1 MESRVATLA
10 RSRCT
15 GIGEADFKGAEG
27 RIENRGPDAVG
38 RKDSDSVKV
47 KHDRCDGGERERRLE
62 ERKRGMGWEARFFK
76 QSKAGDHAQGS
87 RPPKPEADFLA
98 TTLDENRHIHRCH
111 LEPRL
116 A

>member
-1 MESRVATLA
+1 M
-10 RSRCT
+10 
-15 GIGEADFKGAEG
+15 
-27 RIENRGPDAVG
+27 
-38 RKDSDSVKV
+38 

-76 QSKAGDHAQGS
+76 QSKARAHPARAHAQGS
-87 RPPKPEADFLA
+87 KPPKPEADFLP
-98 TTLDENRHIHRCH
+98 TTLDEDRHIHRCH